1 MGGPGRHRAGA
12 ALALEAERSP
22 MRVRCPRLEI
32 EVRVSRW
39 VAEHVVEDVVDERQ
53 PGAQAG
59 LGRLEHMFVTL
70 GCGPDGMGPRLQ
82 AALQHGSTGLW
93 GSP

>member
-1 MGGPGRHRAGA
+1 VGGPGRHRAGA

-53 PGAQAG
+53 PGA
-59 LGRLEHMFVTL
+59 
-70 GCGPDGMGPRLQ
+70 
-82 AALQHGSTGLW
+82 
-93 GSP
+93 

>member
-1 MGGPGRHRAGA
+1 
-12 ALALEAERSP
+12 

-39 VAEHVVEDVVDERQ
+39 VAEDVVEDVVDERQ

-70 GCGPDGMGPRLQ
+70 GGAPDGMGPRLQ
-82 AALQHGSTGLW
+82 AALQQVRTGSW